1 MAEVRLA
8 AEKRT
13 EFGKGGARRTRRAG
27 KVPAVIYGHGG
38 DPRHVSLPAHD
49 FANAVRHGGNNVL
62 LTLDLEDGEQ
72 LVIPKA
78 IQRHP
83 IKGYFE
89 NVDLITVRRG
99 EKITIDVPITVTG
112 DVVPGGM
119 VNQERTVLS
128 VEAEATHLPSEL
140 VVDIAERAIGT
151 HITAGDVALPSGSTL
166 VTEPELLVIAIIE
179 APTAEELE
187 AEVAEAV
194 EELGIVEEPSDA
206 EQAAAA
212 EAESE
217 GGDKPAEDS
226 AE

>member
-38 DPRHVSLPAHD
+38 SPRHVSLPAHE
-49 FANAVRHGGNNVL
+49 FANAVRHGGANVL
-62 LTLDLEDGEQ
+62 LTLDLDDGEQ

-89 NVDLITVRRG
+89 HVDLITVRRG
-99 EKITIDVPITVTG
+99 EKVTIDVPISVHG

-119 VNQERTVLS
+119 LNQERTVLS
-128 VEAEATHLPSEL
+128 IEAEATHLPSEV

-151 HITAGDVALPSGSTL
+151 HITAGDVVLPAGSTL
-166 VTEPELLVIAIIE
+166 VTEPEQLVIAIIE

-187 AEVAEAV
+187 AEVAEAA
-194 EELGIVEEPSDA
+194 EELGIVEEQPSQP
-206 EQAAAA
+206 EEGAA
-212 EAESE
+212 EAAGEQ
-217 GGDKPAEDS
+217 PA
-226 AE
+226 AEENAE